1 MNAASEDLAN
11 RLLAA
16 GVGLVDG
23 DGQDL
28 SRYTIDGKT
37 PAIRCVPESPEQIG
51 VLLRTCAQTGAGVV
65 PWGGGT
71 AMTLGNIP
79 HRVDV
84 VVELARFNK
93 LVEHDAPNLTATMQ
107 AGMPLAALQDAL
119 GRERQC
125 LTVDPP
131 HPARA
136 TLGGLVAANSNGPR
150 RMAYGGIRDLVIGMK
165 MVLPT
170 GEQIKAGGK
179 VVKNVAG
186 YDMCKLF
193 VGSLGTLGI
202 ITEVTMKMAPL
213 PERAATIIATGPLA
227 KGLELVDALFRS
239 TLVPAGIAL
248 VSSEVAQAA
257 GSSAQTP
264 VVAVWAEGF
273 DEAVARHL
281 REVETLAKR
290 IGLSADVLPHT
301 AHVRLWERIRDFGA
315 GDARVVV
322 RVTVPL
328 GSVAAVVTTVDQWRT
343 PGSPVHYVA
352 HAGTGTIWVAYDPR
366 PANTTWFVQLGTLA
380 AELKGHAVMTAAPV
394 ALKDGIDVWGPA
406 PPSLALMRAI
416 KQQFDP
422 QRILNPGR
430 FVAGL

>member
-1 MNAASEDLAN
+1 MNATSEELAN
-11 RLLAA
+11 RLRAA
-16 GVGLVDG
+16 GVGFVDG
-23 DGQDL
+23 DGEDL
-28 SRYTIDGKT
+28 RRYAIDGKT
-37 PAIRCVPESPEQIG
+37 PAIRCVPESSEQIA

-71 AMTLGNIP
+71 AMALGNIP

-84 VVELARFNK
+84 VVELVRFNT

-125 LTVDPP
+125 VTIDPP
-131 HPARA
+131 HPAQA

-202 ITEVTMKMAPL
+202 ITEVTMKTAPL
-213 PERAATIIATGPLA
+213 PERAATATATGPLA

-248 VSSEVAQAA
+248 VSSDVAQAA
-257 GSSAQTP
+257 GLSAQTP

-273 DEAVARHL
+273 EEAVARHL
-281 REVETLAKR
+281 RDVETLAKQ
-290 IGLSADVLPHT
+290 IGLSTGVLPYT
-301 AHVRLWERIRDFGA
+301 EHVRLWENIRDFGA
-315 GDARVVV
+315 GDARVMV

-328 GSVAAVVTTVDQWRT
+328 GSVAAVVTAVDQWGT
-343 PGSPVHYVA
+343 PSSRVRYVA
-352 HAGTGTIWVAYDPR
+352 HAGTGTIWISYDPT
-366 PANTTWFVQLGTLA
+366 PANTAWFTRLGALA
-380 AELKGHAVMTAAPV
+380 AELKGHAVMTSAPV
-394 ALKDGIDVWGPA
+394 AWKNGIDVWGPA
-406 PPSLALMRAI
+406 PPSLALMRTI

-430 FVAGL
+430 FIAGI